1 MTFPLTSHQYARVRI
16 NRRTMMNHLGRKG
29 L

>member
-1 MTFPLTSHQYARVRI
+1 MTFSLTSHQYARVRV
-16 NRRTMMNHLGRKG
+16 NRSTMMNHLGRKG